1 MLGIATKEDANPELK
16 LAISLDVESGGWL
29 LEMSTPSLLSD
40 TEPVYSRTIIPMYA
54 IEQGTTDPYIDAL
67 LSMHLKLLGL
77 GQHWPM

>member
-1 MLGIATKEDANPELK
+1 MLWSVTKEDPSPELK

-40 TEPVYSRTIIPMYA
+40 TGQVYSRTLIPMHA

-67 LSMHLKLLGL
+67 LGMHLKLLGL
-77 GQHWPM
+77 ADWPI